1 MSLRGQSAWSMALT
15 FNTRARCAK
24 VIAEEIQAD
33 LAQENVVLIT
43 PIGASPTGEIFNLA
57 WEEVA
62 EAVAV
67 AVQADKLIYLCA
79 ASWSDEREGRADRC
93 AHGG

>member
-1 MSLRGQSAWSMALT
+1 MDKMPVVPIDAIPVVMMSAPPRDDTL
-15 FNTRARCAK
+15 K
-24 VIAEEIQAD
+24 VFGAD

-43 PIGASPTGEIFNLA
+43 PIGASPSGEIFNLA

-67 AVQADKLIYLCA
+67 ALKAEKLIYLCDA
-79 ASWSDEREGRADRC
+79 PGLLEGAPLHRPAN
-93 AHGG
+93 